1 MNHTAAKNRNVTTTI
16 AIGVLILTLIGSLF
30 YNVVTTRLKTT
41 AEEDLN
47 NERLRSETFLS
58 EKLAFE
64 KENVRLEGDIN
75 LLTDSIF
82 LLDARKKLIESQL
95 ADALKSADKNRKNSQ
110 TIAQLE
116 AQLKSSNAVRQ
127 ELEKRLSDIAMEL
140 ASALSSRNS
149 LEDSIARLH
158 ASLEQLSSSYEAL
171 QHRAMDNVLV
181 MPMKK
186 NGKLT
191 VKSKRVKKF
200 ILNAEIPGVVNDL
213 KIDIITPDGSII
225 VPASNELNVVS
236 EYVTQTGNAF
246 YVAPT
251 TNLPQVKAEITYTP
265 KKKLKAGLY
274 RIIVTNSG
282 SIVGSLQVKLR

>member
-1 MNHTAAKNRNVTTTI
+1 MNHTATKDRNVTTTI
-16 AIGVLILTLIGSLF
+16 VIGILILTLIGSLS

-75 LLTDSIF
+75 VLTDSIL
-82 LLDARKKLIESQL
+82 LLDARKRQIEARL
-95 ADALKSADKNRKNSQ
+95 ADELKNAGKNKKNSQ

-116 AQLKSSNAVRQ
+116 AQLRSSNAARE

-140 ASALSSRNS
+140 ASTLSSRNS

-158 ASLEQLSSSYEAL
+158 ASLEEVSSLYEAL
-171 QHRAMDNVLV
+171 QRRAMDNVLV
-181 MPMKK
+181 MSMKN

-191 VKSKRVKKF
+191 VKSKRVKKL
-200 ILNAEIPGVVNDL
+200 ILNTEISGVVNDL
-213 KIDIITPDGSII
+213 KIDIIAPDGSII
-225 VPASNELNVVS
+225 IPSQNELNVVS
-236 EYVTQTGNAF
+236 EYVTQAGNAF

-251 TNLPQVKAEITYTP
+251 TNLPQVKAEITYIP
-265 KKKLKAGLY
+265 KKKLRAGLY
-274 RIIVTNSG
+274 RIIVTNSD